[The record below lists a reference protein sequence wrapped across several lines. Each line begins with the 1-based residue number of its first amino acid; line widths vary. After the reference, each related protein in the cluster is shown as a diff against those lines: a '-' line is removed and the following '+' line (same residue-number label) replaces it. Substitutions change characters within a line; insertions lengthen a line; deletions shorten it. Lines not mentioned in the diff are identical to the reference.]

1 MFRME
6 YEIKVV
12 NPAVNGRQAGH
23 GETRPHDK
31 GEMHGLALCFLSY

>member
-12 NPAVNGRQAGH
+12 NPAVNGRQAGY
-23 GETRPHDK
+23 GETRPH
-31 GEMHGLALCFLSY
+31 ES